1 MRVAIVGSGIAGM
14 GAAWALHRDHEI
26 TVFEKEPRP
35 GGHSHTVDV
44 HYDGTAIP
52 VDTGFIVYNELNY
65 PNLTALFA
73 TLGVETIPTNMTFG
87 FSSLN
92 GRLEWQGNT
101 IGSLFAQRSNLLSLS
116 FHRMWLDILRF
127 RRNGLADLNAG
138 RTNGHSLG
146 SYLKANAYGDAFRD
160 HCIVPMGAAIW
171 STSASE
177 MLSFPAESFIRF
189 FENHRLFYFDKPLW
203 RTVKGGS
210 REYVKRLT
218 APFANRIRL
227 NTPVAK
233 IARTSA
239 SVEITDA
246 TGNRETFDQVI
257 LACHSDEALP
267 LLADA
272 TDAERQVLG
281 RMRYAPNR
289 VYLHRDPALMPKRK
303 AVWSSWN
310 YLARETD
317 TGGAVSV
324 SYWMN
329 RLQLIDEAKPLFVTL
344 NPPAPPSAHLTF
356 GTFTY
361 DHPQFDTAALAAQ
374 RRLHMIQGER
384 RTWFCGAYAGYGFH
398 EDGLTAGLEVAQRIG
413 AKLRLGAV
421 QNPRVFQD
429 LKEAAE

>member
-1 MRVAIVGSGIAGM
+1 MRVAVVGAGIAGM
-14 GAAWALHRDHEI
+14 SAAWALHREHEI
-26 TVFEKEPRP
+26 TVYEKEPRP

-44 HYDGTAIP
+44 DYDGTTIP

-87 FSSLN
+87 FSSLD

-101 IGSLFAQRSNLLSLS
+101 ISSLFAQRSNLFSLS

-127 RRNGLADLNAG
+127 RRNGLTDLNAG
-138 RTNGHSLG
+138 RTRGHSLG

-171 STSASE
+171 STSATE

-218 APFANRIRL
+218 APFADRIRL
-227 NTPVAK
+227 NTPVAQIK
-233 IARTSA
+233 RTTA
-239 SVEITDA
+239 GVEITDT
-246 TGNRETFDQVI
+246 TGHRGSFDQVI

-272 TDAERQVLG
+272 TEAERQVLG
-281 RMRYAPNR
+281 PMRYASNR
-289 VYLHRDPALMPKRK
+289 VYLHRDPSLMPKRK

-329 RLQLIDEAKPLFVTL
+329 RLQSIDEAKPLFVSL
-344 NPPAPPSAHLTF
+344 N
-356 GTFTY
+356 
-361 DHPQFDTAALAAQ
+361 
-374 RRLHMIQGER
+374 
-384 RTWFCGAYAGYGFH
+384 
-398 EDGLTAGLEVAQRIG
+398 
-413 AKLRLGAV
+413 
-421 QNPRVFQD
+421 
-429 LKEAAE
+429 

>member
-1 MRVAIVGSGIAGM
+1 MRIAIVGSGIAGM

-26 TVFEKEPRP
+26 VVYEKEPRP

-44 HYDGTAIP
+44 DYDGATIP

-73 TLGVETIPTNMTFG
+73 ELDVETIPTNMTFG

-101 IGSLFAQRSNLLSLS
+101 IGSLFAQKSNLLSLS
-116 FHRMWLDILRF
+116 FHRMWMDILRF
-127 RRNGLADLNAG
+127 RRNGLIDLHAG
-138 RTNGHSLG
+138 RTRNHSLG
-146 SYLKANAYGDAFRD
+146 SYLETNGYSAAFRD
-160 HCIVPMGAAIW
+160 HCIIPMGAAIW
-171 STSASE
+171 STSASG

-218 APFANRIRL
+218 APFADRIRL
-227 NTPVAK
+227 NTAVAA
-233 IARTSA
+233 ITRTNA
-239 SVEITDA
+239 AVEIADTQ
-246 TGNRETFDQVI
+246 GRRETYDHVI

-272 TDAERQVLG
+272 TETERNVLTPL
-281 RMRYAPNR
+281 RYAPNR
-289 VYLHRDPALMPKRK
+289 VYLHRDPSLMPKRK

-310 YLARETD
+310 YLARSTD

-324 SYWMN
+324 TYWMN
-329 RLQLIDEAKPLFVTL
+329 RLQSIDEAKPLFVSL
-344 NPPAPPSAHLTF
+344 NPPAPPAPDLTF
-356 GTFTY
+356 RAFDY
-361 DHPQFDTAALAAQ
+361 DHPQFDAEALVAQ
-374 RRLHMIQGER
+374 RRLHMIQGQR

-398 EDGLTAGLEVAQRIG
+398 EDGLTTGLEIAQ
-413 AKLRLGAV
+413 RLGATPPLG
-421 QNPRVFQD
+421 QIRSPRVFAEQ
-429 LKEAAE
+429 KAAAE